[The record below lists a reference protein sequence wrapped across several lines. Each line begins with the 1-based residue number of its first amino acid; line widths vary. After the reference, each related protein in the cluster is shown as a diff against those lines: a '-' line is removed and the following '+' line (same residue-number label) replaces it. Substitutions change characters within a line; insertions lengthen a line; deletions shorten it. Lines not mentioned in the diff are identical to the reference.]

1 MIKKKRESSTQRTKI
16 IIYNKQKQL
25 KCTSKSKHFCINE
38 KTKIVGLRE
47 VAWDVCPNSQNAIEN
62 CTNTL
67 ERMPTVN

>member
-47 VAWDVCPNSQNAIEN
+47 VA
-62 CTNTL
+62 
-67 ERMPTVN
+67 